1 MIGSDLPE
9 HTLGARL
16 RRIHWGL
23 VLLICGV
30 ATIGFLLLYSAAGGN
45 FAPWLSRQ
53 LARFGVAFLI
63 MLCVGLVPIRLWLR
77 YAYVAYAF
85 GLALLVIVEFVGVL
99 GGGAE
104 RWINL
109 GILRLQPSEV
119 MKIALIMALARYFHR
134 LDYQRIGDILTLVP
148 PVLFIL
154 VPAALVMK
162 QPDLGTAVIL
172 VAVGAAIFFL
182 AGVRWWKF
190 AIAGVMAGAVVP
202 FAWSLMHGY
211 QKKRFLAFLDPESD
225 PLGAGY
231 HIIQSK
237 IALGSGGV
245 FGKGFLQGTQIH
257 LNFLPEMHTD
267 FIFSVLAEEFGIIGG
282 VTLLVL
288 YCMILFVTFRVGAKS
303 RHQFGRLLCAGVG
316 FTLFLYLFINLA
328 MVMGLLPVVGVPL
341 PLVSY
346 GGTSLLTL
354 LFAFGLVLSVHAGG
368 EERIGRFED
377 D

>member
-1 MIGSDLPE
+1 MYDLPE

-23 VLLICGV
+23 VLLVCGV

-45 FAPWLSRQ
+45 FAPWLNKQ

-63 MLCVGLVPIRLWLR
+63 MFCVGLVPIRMWLR

-134 LDYQRIGDILTLVP
+134 LDYQRIGDILILVP
-148 PVLFIL
+148 PILFIV
-154 VPAALVMK
+154 VPAALVLK

-172 VAVGAAIFFL
+172 VAVGAAMFFL

-190 AIAGVMAGAVVP
+190 AIAGVLAAAVIP
-202 FAWSLMHGY
+202 FVWSLMHGY
-211 QKKRFLAFLDPESD
+211 QKKRLVAFLDPESD

-245 FGKGFLQGTQIH
+245 SGKGFLQGTQIH

-282 VTLLVL
+282 VTLLAL

-316 FTLFLYLFINLA
+316 FTFFLYLFINLA

-377 D
+377 E